1 MKQSPSERGYRAP
14 VSDPHFLPAH
24 RFRLPLASFADA
36 RPPSHASTDPSFLS
50 MLLLP
55 VAKQA
60 PGSVAR
66 KPDGFWVTCLRGP
79 VFKAQGL
86 LLRGAPAQ
94 ELWTCYC
101 SPSLP
106 NVEVMGARGGTPG
119 PPESALPT
127 AGGMLAAKSW
137 QRRNPTS
144 DSETLVSPPAWQSRR
159 VHFPVLTRTFSTA
172 FEACYLYA
180 Q

>member
-36 RPPSHASTDPSFLS
+36 RPPSHAATDRSFLS

-66 KPDGFWVTCLRGP
+66 KPDGFWVTRLRGP

-86 LLRGAPAQ
+86 LLRGRG
-94 ELWTCYC
+94 T
-101 SPSLP
+101 SPRVVDLLLQP
-106 NVEVMGARGGTPG
+106 
-119 PPESALPT
+119 
-127 AGGMLAAKSW
+127 KSP
-137 QRRNPTS
+137 QR
-144 DSETLVSPPAWQSRR
+144 
-159 VHFPVLTRTFSTA
+159 
-172 FEACYLYA
+172 
-180 Q
+180 